1 MHEAAVRYGVKVSGA
16 TVHFVDEGTDT
27 GPIILQECV
36 KVHPDDDAHALAE
49 RVLKVE
55 HRLLPEAVRL
65 FVNGC
70 IRVEG
75 RRVIINEEGN

>member
-1 MHEAAVRYGVKVSGA
+1 LH
-16 TVHFVDEGTDT
+16 
-27 GPIILQECV
+27 
-36 KVHPDDDAHALAE
+36 DDDAHTLAA

-65 FVNGC
+65 FVGDR

-75 RRVIINEEGN
+75 RRVIIMQEENGR